1 MTVSR
6 RLAAIL
12 AADVV
17 GYSRLMSEDE
27 AGTAMAVREHRDAAT
42 PIVSSYGGRIVKTMG
57 DGLLLE
63 FPSVVSAVECAFAV
77 QKLMTERNANVP
89 DDKRI
94 RYRIG
99 VHLGDV
105 LVEGKDILGDGV
117 NIAARLEG
125 IAEPGGICISASA
138 FEHVRGRIAADFND
152 LGEKALKNIA
162 RPVHVYSSDVGK
174 PAQTK
179 STLSPTVAG
188 TAKALASERRWG
200 SAPLAAAIVGLVL
213 LTVAGGWYVLGGRS
227 TKQLSPAHLS
237 IVVLPF
243 ANLSGDPAQ
252 DYLADSLTDELTTA
266 LARIRDSFVIARNT
280 AFTYKGKP
288 IDAKAIG
295 KDLGVR
301 YMLEG
306 SVQPTGN
313 QVRVNAQLIDTESGS
328 HLWAEQF
335 DTPRADLLQMQD
347 EIVTHL
353 ARAMDIQLSEA
364 EAARLK
370 RTPAANRDAEDLA
383 LQCDAGAQKGGYFG
397 KEADV
402 SYQLC
407 EQALATDPNNVHALS
422 ILSLKFFLP
431 VAYGSSVA
439 PKIDLERA
447 DELVSKALAL
457 EPNYANAHQLK
468 AGIVSLQ
475 GRHDEAIAENEHA
488 LALDPA
494 LLYALN
500 GLSWDYLYR
509 GEFEKSL
516 EFSAKAIRLSPHDP
530 ALENWYRARAAANFG
545 LKQYDLAIEWARR
558 AIAIKADNLWAY
570 LNLIAALALTGRE
583 TEAHEALQ
591 NYLVSVPDGP
601 KTIAAWKATAPP
613 FTYERSDPRFLDEW
627 NRSIEG
633 LRRAGVKEE

>member
-1 MTVSR
+1 MTAPR

-12 AADVV
+12 AADVA
-17 GYSRLMSEDE
+17 GYSRLMGQDE
-27 AGTAMAVREHRDAAT
+27 AGTAKAVRESREAAT
-42 PIVSSYGGRIVKTMG
+42 PVVQQHGGRIVKTMG
-57 DGLLLE
+57 DGVLLE
-63 FPSVVSAVECAFAV
+63 FPSVVSAVECAIAI
-77 QKLMTERNANVP
+77 QNLMVERNTGAP
-89 DDKRI
+89 EDKRI
-94 RYRIG
+94 LYRMG
-99 VHLGDV
+99 VHIGDV
-105 LVEGKDILGDGV
+105 IVEGDDILGDGV
-117 NIAARLEG
+117 NVAARLEG
-125 IAEPGGICISASA
+125 VAEPGGICLSASA
-138 FEHVRGRIAADFND
+138 VEHVRGRVDADFTD

-162 RPVHVYSSDVGK
+162 RPVHVYSLEVGK
-174 PAQTK
+174 PAPTK
-179 STLSPTVAG
+179 SALSLTLASV
-188 TAKALASERRWG
+188 AKALASQRRWR
-200 SAPLAAAIVGLVL
+200 SAPMVAAIAGLVL
-213 LTVAGGWYVLGGRS
+213 LAVAGGWYILGGRS

-280 AFTYKGKP
+280 AFIYKGRP

-313 QVRVNAQLIDTESGS
+313 QVRVNAQLIDTESGA

-402 SYQLC
+402 SYHLC
-407 EQALATDPNNVHALS
+407 EQALAADPNNVHALS
-422 ILSLKFFLP
+422 LLSLKFFLP
-431 VAYGSSVA
+431 VAYGSSA
-439 PKIDLERA
+439 DPKIDLERA
-447 DELVSKALAL
+447 DALVSKALAL

-494 LLYALN
+494 QLYALN

-516 EFSAKAIRLSPHDP
+516 EYSAKAIRLSPHDP

-558 AIAIKADNLWAY
+558 AIAIKADNMWAD

-583 TEAHEALQ
+583 AEAHEALQ
-591 NYLVSVPDGP
+591 NYLASVPDGP

-633 LRRAGVKEE
+633 LRQAGVQEE